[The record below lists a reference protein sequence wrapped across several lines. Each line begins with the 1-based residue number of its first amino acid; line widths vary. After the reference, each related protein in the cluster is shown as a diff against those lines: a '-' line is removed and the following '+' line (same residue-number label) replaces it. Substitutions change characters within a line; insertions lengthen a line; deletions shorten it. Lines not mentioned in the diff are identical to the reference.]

1 MSNIERFG
9 IFGGTFNPP
18 HNGHVRAARLF
29 FEKMKLDRLLIIPDY
44 VPPHKK
50 LSDCDDPII
59 RLEMAEAAFGSLSD
73 KICVSD
79 YEIKKTGVSYTV
91 DTLRHFSRPGRE
103 LYLLCGT
110 DMFISL
116 DTWREPETIFALSQI
131 VCINRVDYSSDITEE
146 KANEFRKRFGAI
158 IHLLDMPPLVLS
170 SSDVRDMIGNYASA
184 DEYIPEGVQKI
195 IEREQLYK

>member
-50 LSDCDDPII
+50 LSDCDDPSI

-91 DTLRHFSRPGRE
+91 DTLRHFSRPGRRA
-103 LYLLCGT
+103 LSSVRYGYVYFSRH
-110 DMFISL
+110 MAGA
-116 DTWREPETIFALSQI
+116 ETIFALAQI

-146 KANEFRKRFGAI
+146 KANEFRKRFGAK

-195 IEREQLYK
+195 IEREKLYK